1 MLKDA
6 PRTVRADSHPTLTHI
21 QFDPTKHKPTFVVYC
36 RSAHA
41 ESAEGKLVATAAAD
55 SLPLPLP
62 PFSSS
67 GHTSAPM
74 ASPLAVFHPAAAA
87 SATAAARRHHPPR
100 PPPLHL
106 HLPLHHHHHHQPSSP
121 RRRFAAEVLPNPCTQ
136 PSYPP

>member
-1 MLKDA
+1 MDKKSTLRLCSKTHHVRCVPIA
-6 PRTVRADSHPTLTHI
+6 IQHRRTSNLTP
-21 QFDPTKHKPTFVVYC
+21 QNTSQRLSSTAGARTPS
-36 RSAHA
+36 RR
-41 ESAEGKLVATAAAD
+41 KLVATAAAD
-55 SLPLPLP
+55 SLPL

-74 ASPLAVFHPAAAA
+74 ASPLAVFHPA
-87 SATAAARRHHPPR
+87 SATAAAAARRHHPPR

-106 HLPLHHHHHHQPSSP
+106 HLPLHHQPSSP